1 MIGVVGPRDSLELVR
16 TVAGTT
22 ADGGRVVY
30 RSYEQPEDAVRIA
43 RDLQNASDVIL
54 FTGRL
59 PYSLALSDSNTQW
72 SAELRY
78 MPHTSADLF
87 RTICL
92 VAISAGGAVPRV
104 SLDVFGRGLA
114 DETFQEIELPAVESL
129 FSFEGLSDTEIPD
142 SEKIADFHE
151 EAWRS
156 GRASVSLTCLGVV
169 HDELRRRGVP
179 SWRVEH
185 TRGSIRH
192 SLEEARLVSDLRA
205 SQANSIA
212 VAILR
217 MPPMVDDIKERYEL
231 EIQELRRQ
239 EVSMR
244 AARYLRGQ
252 LFRFAPQEA
261 VITTSRGV
269 VESAFN
275 RIRAGQ
281 RSVLEIEGAPPGTQL
296 GFGID
301 MTFTSAEANARKALE
316 LTGNRD
322 IVSAVFPGGTV
333 WMSDEQ
339 QDVTTLETNPA
350 WRDLSSTAG
359 MGSLAI
365 SRMVNALRRLDPNA
379 ITARQLAEVYGVKPR
394 SARRM
399 LNGLVNAGFARE
411 TGTMS
416 SAGAGRP
423 QTVFAIDVQA
433 IVDAGSPQ

>member
-16 TVAGTT
+16 SVAGTT
-22 ADGGRVVY
+22 ADGNRVVY
-30 RSYEQPEDAVRIA
+30 RAYDQPEHAVRIA
-43 RDLQNASDVIL
+43 RELQNASDVIL

-59 PYSLALSDSNTQW
+59 PYSLALADSNPQW

-92 VAISAGGAVPRV
+92 VALSAGGVVPVV
-104 SLDVFGRGLA
+104 SLDVFGKALA
-114 DETFQEIELPAVESL
+114 DETFQEIGLPEVESL

-142 SEKIADFHE
+142 SERIVEFHE
-151 EAWRS
+151 EAWSS
-156 GRASVSLTCLGVV
+156 GRVSVSLTCLGVV

-185 TRGSIRH
+185 TRGSIRQ
-192 SLEEARLVSDLRA
+192 SLEEARLVSDLRV

-217 MPPMVDDIKERYEL
+217 MPPIVDEIKERYEL

-239 EVSMR
+239 EISMR
-244 AARYLRGQ
+244 AARNLRGQ
-252 LFRFAPQEA
+252 LFRFTPHEA
-261 VITTSRGV
+261 LITTSRGV

-281 RSVLEIEGAPPGTQL
+281 RSVLEIEGVPEGTQL

-301 MTFTSAEANARKALE
+301 MTLTSAEANARKALE
-316 LTGNRD
+316 LSGD
-322 IVSAVFPGGTV
+322 QDVVSAVFPDGNV
-333 WMSDEQ
+333 WMSTER
-339 QDVTTLETNPA
+339 QDITTLEANPS
-350 WRDLSSTAG
+350 WRNLSSTAG
-359 MGSLAI
+359 MGSLAV

-416 SAGAGRP
+416 PTGAGRP
-423 QTVFAIDVQA
+423 QSVFAVDVQA
-433 IVDAGSPQ
+433 IVDAGSPR